1 MMVGYDVPD
10 DLAIETIGLADLP
23 KTWRAQ
29 ESWTQARGDRWHDA
43 GMRRSCG
50 SPPPSCR
57 STDSPDA
64 NVLINHRHPA
74 ASRIRIARVE
84 PFALDARLS

>member
-1 MMVGYDVPD
+1 MPPLVMVGYDVPD

-29 ESWTQARGDRWHDA
+29 ESWTQARGDLWHDA
-43 GMRRSCG
+43 RHAPLLRV
-50 SPPPSCR
+50 PSAIVPIA
-57 STDSPDA
+57 DLPDA

-74 ASRIRIARVE
+74 ASRIGV
-84 PFALDARLS
+84 ALA